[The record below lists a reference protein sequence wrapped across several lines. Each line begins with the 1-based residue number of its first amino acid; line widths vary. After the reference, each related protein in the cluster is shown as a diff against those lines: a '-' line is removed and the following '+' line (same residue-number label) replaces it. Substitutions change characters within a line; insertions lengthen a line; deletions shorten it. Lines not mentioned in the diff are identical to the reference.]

1 MLLCPSSWSINLSRC
16 FVSFKLECHS
26 TYSSGFY
33 VGYYDSWS
41 GERGKW
47 AEKKA
52 TTAGLHPHSNQK
64 RSLESSVWALADWA
78 TQTPNEKVIVADS
91 WKSKWWLLTSS
102 SFQRDQQFLDCM
114 QGFLWRD
121 SRAKASCCLTTLL
134 WKQHLFINMT
144 IQVSL
149 TRIEEC

>member
-16 FVSFKLECHS
+16 FVSSKLECHS

-102 SFQRDQQFLDCM
+102 SFQRDQRFLDCM
-114 QGFLWRD
+114 QEP
-121 SRAKASCCLTTLL
+121 SCCLTTLL
-134 WKQHLFINMT
+134 WKQHLFRNMT
-144 IQVSL
+144 IQVCL